1 LESGLVLEPDLNR
14 AVAQQEVLVMAVPSS
29 AYREICCEI
38 KPVVGPD
45 VQIVSTAKG
54 FEDGTLLRMTQVV
67 ADELGAIER
76 VAVLSGP
83 SFAKEVLS
91 GLPTA
96 IVMAASKQEVA
107 DSLSPVFHFA
117 NMRVYASDDPVGVE
131 AGGAVKNVIA
141 LAAGIVDG
149 AGMGSNARAAL
160 MTRGLAEL
168 QRLVI
173 ALGGQPLT
181 VSGLS
186 GLGDLLLTATGDLS
200 RNRQVGLRL
209 GQGESLKSA
218 LEAVGQVVEGVVAA
232 SKVKAL
238 GDRLRVELP
247 ITEQVNSVLNGEV
260 SVADAV
266 KNLLSRRRKAEFN

>member
-1 LESGLVLEPDLNR
+1 
-14 AVAQQEVLVMAVPSS
+14 
-29 AYREICCEI
+29 
-38 KPVVGPD
+38 
-45 VQIVSTAKG
+45 
-54 FEDGTLLRMTQVV
+54 
-67 ADELGAIER
+67 
-76 VAVLSGP
+76 
-83 SFAKEVLS
+83 
-91 GLPTA
+91 
-96 IVMAASKQEVA
+96 
-107 DSLSPVFHFA
+107 
-117 NMRVYASDDPVGVE
+117 
-131 AGGAVKNVIA
+131 
-141 LAAGIVDG
+141 
-149 AGMGSNARAAL
+149 

-181 VSGLS
+181 VAGLS